1 MVSDDANR
9 AAPREATPFR
19 GVPDAE
25 RHVLAADSLR
35 RRQLRAAL
43 LHGSARSWRDRNR
56 VWPAVVAG
64 LVATALLMAAIAVH
78 SAFEAT
84 REQQRQEHQEQ
95 RPSGP

>member
-43 LHGSARSWRDRNR
+43 LHGSARSWRDRSR
-56 VWPAVVAG
+56 VWPAVLAG
-64 LVATALLMAAIAVH
+64 LVVTALLMAAIAVH
-78 SAFEAT
+78 GAFEAT
-84 REQQRQEHQEQ
+84 REQQRQEQV
-95 RPSGP
+95 PVAP